1 MSTKSTTSA
10 NIFPKF
16 SDGLFI
22 KNSDSRI
29 LYLNPEVPDWIT
41 INVKYKSI
49 FDLFD
54 GCHPIESITQH
65 IRKQYANESEL
76 LVNQISNLIKDS
88 KIFAHNSIPQKQKAN
103 KENGVLKSVYLTL
116 TDDCNLKCKYCY
128 TKERIRAKTSDLSQW
143 VSYVDKVL
151 SISEPLKF
159 TFTGGEPLL
168 VPFLFDLAKYIHE
181 RGSESLLLT
190 NGLLISDEIIAEKIS
205 KYFTQ
210 IRISLD
216 SIHEE
221 QNAHLRGP
229 NVLKKVEAAFSLLS
243 KVKADVIVQAT
254 VTQINKGEVAEFAAH
269 FNNRV
274 NFQPLYHMGSA
285 RDNAELAI
293 SGMEYYEAL
302 SQAGISGYRQGIHSF
317 KGNPCKR
324 CSMAIEELSIAPNGD
339 LYPCHMLHY
348 PELRIGNLNE
358 DTITELYSESPVFR
372 NLRDI
377 NVDTITQCKSC
388 PVRNFCAGGCRAR
401 IDFKKYGLKGND
413 SFCIFERESILDALM
428 YSFG

>member
-1 MSTKSTTSA
+1 MISESASSA
-10 NIFPKF
+10 NAFPKL
-16 SDGLFI
+16 SDSLLI
-22 KNSDSRI
+22 KYSDSRI
-29 LYLNPEVPDWIT
+29 LYLNPEPPDWIT

-54 GCHPIESITQH
+54 GCHQIDSIAQH

-76 LVNQISNLIKDS
+76 LINQINNLLETS
-88 KIFAHNSIPQKQKAN
+88 SIFAHNWPNKQPAFERK
-103 KENGVLKSVYLTL
+103 KGVLRSVYLTL
-116 TDDCNLKCKYCY
+116 TDDCNLRCKYCY
-128 TKERIRAKTSDLSQW
+128 TKERISAKNSDLSQW
-143 VSYVDKVL
+143 IAYIDKAL
-151 SISEPLKF
+151 SISEPLNF

-168 VPFLFDLAKYIHE
+168 VPFLFDLAKYIYE
-181 RGSESLLLT
+181 RGSKSLLLT

-229 NVLKKVEAAFSLLS
+229 NVLNKVETAFGLLN
-243 KVKADVIVQAT
+243 KVKVDVIIQAT

-274 NFQPLYHMGSA
+274 NFQPLYQMGSA
-285 RDNAELAI
+285 RNNAELAI
-293 SGMEYYEAL
+293 SGMEYYKAL
-302 SQAGISGYRQGIHSF
+302 SQAGISGYQQGIHSF

-348 PELRIGNLNE
+348 PELRVGNMNE
-358 DTITELYSESPVFR
+358 DAITDLYSESPILR
-372 NLRDI
+372 ELRDI
-377 NVDTITQCKSC
+377 NVDTIAQCKSC

>member
-1 MSTKSTTSA
+1 MKSASTA
-10 NIFPKF
+10 MNYPNLLDNIF
-16 SDGLFI
+16 I
-22 KNSDSRI
+22 KTTDSRI
-29 LYLNPEVPDWIT
+29 LFLNPEVPDWIT

-54 GCHPIESITQH
+54 GCNSIDSITEH
-65 IRKQYANESEL
+65 ITENYSEESGL
-76 LVNQISNLIKDS
+76 LVTQIGNLLETS
-88 KIFAHNSIPQKQKAN
+88 KIFAHNWPTEKLEDK
-103 KENGVLKSVYLTL
+103 KGRGVLNSVYLTL
-116 TDDCNLKCKYCY
+116 TDDCNLRCKYCY
-128 TKERIRAKTSDLSQW
+128 TKERIPACSSDLSQW
-143 VSYVDKVL
+143 MAYIDKVL
-151 SISEPLKF
+151 SISEPLHF

-181 RGSESLLLT
+181 RGSKSLLLT
-190 NGLLISDEIIAEKIS
+190 NGLLISNETIARKIS

-210 IRISLD
+210 SRISLD

-221 QNAHLRGP
+221 QNATLRGP
-229 NVLKKVEAAFSLLS
+229 NVLKKVEAAFGLLS

-274 NFQPLYHMGSA
+274 NFQPLYHMGTA
-285 RDNAELAI
+285 RDNPELAI

-302 SQAGISGYRQGIHSF
+302 TQAGISGYRQRIHSF

-348 PELRIGNLNE
+348 PKLRIGNLNT
-358 DTITELYSESPVFR
+358 DTITELYSESPLLR
-372 NLRDI
+372 ELRDI
-377 NVDTITQCKSC
+377 DVDTIAECKTC
-388 PVRNFCAGGCRAR
+388 PVRNFCGGGCRAR
-401 IDFKKYGLKGND
+401 IDVSKYGLKGSDN
-413 SFCIFERESILDALM
+413 FCVFERESILDGLM
-428 YSFG
+428 HSFG